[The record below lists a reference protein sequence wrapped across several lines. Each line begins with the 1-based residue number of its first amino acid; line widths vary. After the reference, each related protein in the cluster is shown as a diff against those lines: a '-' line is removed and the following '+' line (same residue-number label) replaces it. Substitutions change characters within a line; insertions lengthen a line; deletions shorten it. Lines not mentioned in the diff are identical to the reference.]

1 MNKLSINY
9 TPNALTLSSFSGL
22 KIFDDLVQ
30 KFDIKNLVGAHLPQK
45 ERERGFTSWNKFY
58 ALVLGFIAGF
68 DCLDDFDWFGEDPL
82 FLKLT
87 NSPSSITLGNFLRS
101 FKPRKIEIIQEL
113 LPSFG
118 LAMRKILE
126 PNVHK
131 IILTIDSSDHE
142 QFGIKSEGVDFGYR
156 KFRCLN
162 SQNIFD
168 DKGICYGF
176 KLRKGNTHSAAD
188 APEMLYTALK
198 SIPNHIKKQF
208 RADSAYSSSEI
219 YNTCLNQNCN
229 FVICLKE
236 NVWSSV
242 LTKNRRHIKWQ
253 KTKLQFFESDMCEI
267 GSCLYPLKGLAGIIA
282 YNLMRYAS
290 FAIKENGCFVKTTRK
305 KLMTIAGE
313 VITHGRRLEVR
324 IMEYVYREVELVIK
338 KMNFVRV
345 DASRFKRGKFPGLKT

>member
-30 KFDIKNLVGAHLPQK
+30 KFEIKHLVGIHLPQK
-45 ERERGFTSWNKFY
+45 ERERGFSSWNKFY
-58 ALVLGFIAGF
+58 ALILGFIAGF
-68 DCLDDFDWFGEDPL
+68 DCLDDFDWFGEDPI

-101 FKPRKIEIIQEL
+101 FKPRKIEILQEL
-113 LPSFG
+113 LPTFG

-162 SQNIFD
+162 TQNIFD
-168 DKGICYGF
+168 EKGICYGF

-188 APEMLYTALK
+188 APETLYTALK
-198 SIPNHIKKQF
+198 SIPNHIKKNSEQIQLILYVKF
-208 RADSAYSSSEI
+208 TIHVLIKIVILLSA
-219 YNTCLNQNCN
+219 LRKM
-229 FVICLKE
+229 FG
-236 NVWSSV
+236 
-242 LTKNRRHIKWQ
+242 
-253 KTKLQFFESDMCEI
+253 LQS
-267 GSCLYPLKGLAGIIA
+267 
-282 YNLMRYAS
+282 
-290 FAIKENGCFVKTTRK
+290 
-305 KLMTIAGE
+305 
-313 VITHGRRLEVR
+313 
-324 IMEYVYREVELVIK
+324 
-338 KMNFVRV
+338 
-345 DASRFKRGKFPGLKT
+345 